1 MDCEIFIRTVGAEDD
16 VLEWL
21 QTALSS
27 YLSVLVT
34 LYLIPALKGRGCG
47 VGYQKEVRNRA
58 EKRGTLPI
66 KAICANYSCS
76 SFAFLSLL
84 TPFSP
89 PGFFPSFFIQRWSKS
104 SVFIPSIHFP
114 FPHSTMAVCFF
125 RMFTSSHPFHTPH
138 PSLYKLMSFSWG
150 LHFPCSQIL
159 VYPHLFSSPYLLHA
173 SICCFFSW
181 TVLLHF
187 SHHIIQLPL
196 AFSTSN

>member
-1 MDCEIFIRTVGAEDD
+1 MDCEIFIRTVGPEDD

-47 VGYQKEVRNRA
+47 VGYQKEVSNRA

-66 KAICANYSCS
+66 KKAICANYSCP

-125 RMFTSSHPFHTPH
+125 WMFTSSHPFHTPH
-138 PSLYKLMSFSWG
+138 PSLYISLCPSAGVSIFHVLKFQCT
-150 LHFPCSQIL
+150 HT
-159 VYPHLFSSPYLLHA
+159 SSLLPVSSTPVFDA
-173 SICCFFSW
+173 
-181 TVLLHF
+181 F
-187 SHHIIQLPL
+187 SHKLYSSIFPI
-196 AFSTSN
+196 T